1 MRSISNKTH
10 AYCGRLGAYARID
23 RVLSMEVACTIMAAC
38 PGGDNRP
45 SIVIT
50 NLCDGMDKPMVN
62 KCESRRQVRI
72 RNLEKS
78 ATAVLDRC
86 GNNWKNG
93 KGGCGIMMNQEST
106 PCLATMFQPFVLLS
120 TTHEKDNSHVAN

>member
-1 MRSISNKTH
+1 MEDSQHRVH

-23 RVLSMEVACTIMAAC
+23 RVLSWEVACTIMAAS

-50 NLCDGMDKPMVN
+50 NLCDGMDKPMADKN
-62 KCESRRQVRI
+62 ESSRHVRR
-72 RNLEKS
+72 RNVAKS

-93 KGGCGIMMNQEST
+93 NGGCGILMHEEST
-106 PCLATMFQPFVLLS
+106 PCLATMFQPFVLLTRDS
-120 TTHEKDNSHVAN
+120 QRGENNVIN